1 MVEEILDIV
10 DGEAAVRSDIDD
22 LGLLGSAVLGDKVTE
37 LLDVRAAILAA
48 DPAFYSTHPTALTP
62 APTVPD
68 GTTSLLEV

>member
-22 LGLLGSAVLGDKVTE
+22 MGLLGSAVFGDKVTE

-48 DPAFYSTHPTALTP
+48 DPAFYAFDTAAPRATGPPASPT
-62 APTVPD
+62 D
-68 GTTSLLEV
+68 LLEV